1 MLSPNPQTA
10 KWLSEEMLSLN
21 PQRQCVHSMMTQQG
35 DAESESTEKRSAVE
49 NPQKKGSVV
58 ESPLY
63 KHTAVELS
71 SRAYSIPQQC
81 MYRRGLA
88 HLMSCLVS

>member
-1 MLSPNPQTA
+1 MNIYYIAHLTELCSLDRADSFSALLVSQQFPHRIFFYHLWLSKEMLSPNPQTA

-49 NPQKKGSVV
+49 NPQ
-58 ESPLY
+58 
-63 KHTAVELS
+63 
-71 SRAYSIPQQC
+71 
-81 MYRRGLA
+81 
-88 HLMSCLVS
+88 